1 MLHLHVGNGIA
12 SVTVI
17 RLHPEYLLL
26 YIQCMV
32 DDICPSVMLCMS
44 CSYCMI
50 WQPNEQNY
58 PNKQTNKQRAN
69 KQTKDKQ
76 LSDFI
81 LAIMYICYSY
91 AMPKCLSSYHNYST
105 CNHIDTVTL
114 ANSYRCACSC
124 NKSRCA
130 RACAHE
136 SCTKAFVTK
145 AKVNAI
151 TFYCA
156 LVTLCIVVDIVQLLL
171 CTCRNTI
178 KI

>member
-12 SVTVI
+12 SVTMI

-32 DDICPSVMLCMS
+32 DDIFPSVMLCMS

-50 WQPNEQNY
+50 WQPNEQNH

-81 LAIMYICYSY
+81 LAIMYIYIY
-91 AMPKCLSSYHNYST
+91 VLAMPCQSVYLP
-105 CNHIDTVTL
+105 
-114 ANSYRCACSC
+114 
-124 NKSRCA
+124 
-130 RACAHE
+130 
-136 SCTKAFVTK
+136 
-145 AKVNAI
+145 
-151 TFYCA
+151 
-156 LVTLCIVVDIVQLLL
+156 
-171 CTCRNTI
+171 
-178 KI
+178 